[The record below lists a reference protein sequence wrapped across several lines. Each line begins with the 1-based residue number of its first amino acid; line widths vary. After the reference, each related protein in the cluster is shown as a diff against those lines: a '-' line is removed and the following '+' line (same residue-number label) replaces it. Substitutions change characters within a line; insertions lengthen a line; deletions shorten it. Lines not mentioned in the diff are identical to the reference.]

1 MTMDDRT
8 RRLDMVTTQLAARG
22 VRDARVLEAMREVPR
37 HLFVPESARH
47 EAYDDRPLPIGEAQT
62 ISQPYMVAVMTQA
75 LAPLEAD
82 RVLEIGTGSGY
93 QTAILARLAGSVV
106 SIERHAALAARAR
119 TVLDSLG
126 ITNVDI
132 HVGDG
137 TEGWPDDAPFDRIL
151 VTAGAPNVPESLR
164 QQLADG
170 GRLVIPVGA
179 SGFQHVTIV
188 DRHGDQYTERQGDAC
203 VFVPLIGRLG
213 WPNSLPERAAV
224 RPPERPE
231 SASQAQACKQLSRR
245 YFPVGNQ
252 DNCQYMDG
260 GVEFCIIFPSHS
272 AVSCIN
278 DGLNRP
284 SCPTRPTRDGNVM
297 TIKKRN
303 RVLAI
308 DDEPSMIEWLKI
320 LLEHE
325 GYEVRTAMIGTRGE
339 EIFKT
344 WKPDVVVTDMMLPDA
359 DGLELLRKFKQIHA
373 DTEVIVV
380 TGHGSV
386 VKAVEAMK
394 AGAHSFVEKP
404 IEPDTL
410 LAMLE
415 RAIERRDLVGENLL
429 LKQKLEGQFRFGNII
444 GKSKKM
450 HEVLELVES
459 VAGSDANILI
469 QGENGTGKELIA
481 NAIHYNSKRAK
492 GPFIKINCAAIP
504 KDLIES
510 ELFGYKKGAFTGA
523 ATDREGLFEM
533 SEGGSLLLDEIG
545 EMPPYLQ
552 TKLLR
557 VLQEREYR
565 PIGSDR
571 IVRVDFRLICATN
584 IDLDAALRDGKLRE
598 DLYFRINTITLRVPP
613 LRERTEDIPLL
624 CEHFLEKYRQRHQR
638 NVKSIAPAA
647 YHVLIRH
654 RWPGNVRELE
664 NVIERGVLVAKG
676 SEITVNDLPESLR
689 TESSTTT
696 EFVIPPHRTL
706 AEIEKM
712 AILQTLQRTNWNKQE
727 AAQIL
732 GLYRPTLYSK
742 MKKHEIQDG
751 GKGAARRAAPVQ

>member
-1 MTMDDRT
+1 
-8 RRLDMVTTQLAARG
+8 
-22 VRDARVLEAMREVPR
+22 
-37 HLFVPESARH
+37 
-47 EAYDDRPLPIGEAQT
+47 
-62 ISQPYMVAVMTQA
+62 
-75 LAPLEAD
+75 
-82 RVLEIGTGSGY
+82 
-93 QTAILARLAGSVV
+93 
-106 SIERHAALAARAR
+106 
-119 TVLDSLG
+119 
-126 ITNVDI
+126 
-132 HVGDG
+132 
-137 TEGWPDDAPFDRIL
+137 
-151 VTAGAPNVPESLR
+151 
-164 QQLADG
+164 
-170 GRLVIPVGA
+170 
-179 SGFQHVTIV
+179 
-188 DRHGDQYTERQGDAC
+188 
-203 VFVPLIGRLG
+203 
-213 WPNSLPERAAV
+213 
-224 RPPERPE
+224 
-231 SASQAQACKQLSRR
+231 
-245 YFPVGNQ
+245 
-252 DNCQYMDG
+252 
-260 GVEFCIIFPSHS
+260 
-272 AVSCIN
+272 
-278 DGLNRP
+278 
-284 SCPTRPTRDGNVM
+284 
-297 TIKKRN
+297 
-303 RVLAI
+303 
-308 DDEPSMIEWLKI
+308 
-320 LLEHE
+320 
-325 GYEVRTAMIGTRGE
+325 
-339 EIFKT
+339 
-344 WKPDVVVTDMMLPDA
+344 
-359 DGLELLRKFKQIHA
+359 
-373 DTEVIVV
+373 
-380 TGHGSV
+380 
-386 VKAVEAMK
+386 MK

-481 NAIHYNSKRAK
+481 NALHYNSKRAK

-523 ATDREGLFEM
+523 QTDKEGLFEM
-533 SEGGSLLLDEIG
+533 AEGGSLLLDEIG

-689 TESSTTT
+689 TENATTDR
-696 EFVIPPHRTL
+696 VRDSAAPHAGRDREDGDPADAPAHEL
-706 AEIEKM
+706 EQAGSG
-712 AILQTLQRTNWNKQE
+712 ADPRPLPADALQQDEEARDPGRRQE
-727 AAQIL
+727 APRGRSSRVGVTRRRRGVSEA
-732 GLYRPTLYSK
+732 T
-742 MKKHEIQDG
+742 
-751 GKGAARRAAPVQ
+751 ARSE